1 MPSGTRHRSRLDKFM
16 KVLSYLLLFVLF
28 IGTPVSLSAQS
39 TYYVSL
45 SGDNNNAGTQ
55 NSPWRTIQYS
65 VDKTAPGD
73 VVLVENGTYRESVTI
88 TRSGNPSAYITLKSV
103 NQWGAKIEIPTSG
116 KTDGVKIAAN
126 YITLDGFEIY
136 DPDLTSQ
143 DTGNGV
149 TVYKNHHV
157 HILNNKI
164 YNFGGSGIQLV
175 HFDYALVENNITFG
189 NAKYNPN
196 QSSGISLFQ
205 ARAVDDLPGY
215 HIIVRNNRSYGNI
228 NLVLSGNPI
237 GTTDGNGILI
247 DNFHNK
253 GASDFPVNYPHRTL
267 VENNLA
273 YDNGGKGVQVFE
285 SDFVDVFN
293 NTAYHNNT
301 DTQNTGTWRA
311 ELSLVYS
318 NNTVWRNN
326 IGVAQLG
333 PGILGSNRAILIA
346 QSENTIWENNLTYNG
361 SPGDISINFSNTSVT
376 QEDMSNNLLGVD
388 PQFISP
394 GSEDFSLNESSPAVD
409 SGSDQIATFLDI
421 NYHSRTPGQ
430 VDLGAF
436 ERGSSV
442 ATDVENTPSPSAFTL
457 TGNYPNPFIN
467 RTEILYHL
475 KESTHVY
482 LELYNAAGQRMA
494 VLVDQELPP
503 GEYSTPVDGSTLPS
517 GVYFYRLRAGNT
529 SQVKTIVRTR

>member
-1 MPSGTRHRSRLDKFM
+1 M
-16 KVLSYLLLFVLF
+16 KLIPCLQLFLL
-28 IGTPVSLSAQS
+28 TCCMTVSVHAQ
-39 TYYVSL
+39 TYYVST

-55 NSPWRTIQYS
+55 SSPWRTIQYA
-65 VDKTAPGD
+65 VDKTAPGAA
-73 VVLVENGTYRESVTI
+73 VLVEDGLYRESVI
-88 TRSGNPSAYITLKSV
+88 LTRSGTPNEYITLKSI
-103 NQWGAKIEIPTSG
+103 NQWGAKVEIQNAG
-116 KTDGVKIAAN
+116 NTDGIKIAAN
-126 YITLDGFEIY
+126 YITVDGFEIY
-136 DPDLTSQ
+136 DPNLTP
-143 DTGNGV
+143 DDRGNGI

-157 HILNNKI
+157 RILNNKI

-175 HFDYALVENNITFG
+175 HFDHALVENNITFG

-205 ARAVDDLPGY
+205 ARAVDDAPGY

-273 YDNGGKGVQVFE
+273 YNNGGKGVQVFE

-318 NNTVWRNN
+318 DHTVWRNN
-326 IGVAQLG
+326 IGVANPGQ
-333 PGILGSNRAILIA
+333 GILGSNRAILIA
-346 QSENTIWENNLTYNG
+346 QSENTVWENNLTYNG
-361 SPGDISINFSNTSVT
+361 TPGDMSINFSNTSVT
-376 QEDMSNNLLGVD
+376 ADDMRNNLLGVD
-388 PQFISP
+388 PQFTSP
-394 GSEDFSLNESSPAVD
+394 GNADFSLIESSPAID
-409 SGSDQIATFLDI
+409 SGSDQIVSFQDI
-421 NYHSRTPGQ
+421 NYYSRPSGQ

-436 ERGSSV
+436 EYGSS
-442 ATDVENTPSPSAFTL
+442 TPTEVENTPPPDAFTL

-467 RTEILYHL
+467 RTEILYHV

-482 LELYNAAGQRMA
+482 LALYNAAGQLVA
-494 VLVDQELPP
+494 ALVDQELPP
-503 GEYSTPVDGSTLPS
+503 GTYSTPIDGAQLPA
-517 GVYFYRLRAGNT
+517 GVYFYRLRAGGH
-529 SQVKTIVRTR
+529 SQVKSLVRTH